1 MKMIKKMY
9 SLSPYIFIS
18 LIAISTLFWELG
30 INGDELWNYNF
41 MKNISDGLV
50 PYRDFNMVQTPFAAY
65 FGAIW
70 MMVFGKDFIIYK
82 LLGVVFMILTFS
94 LFYYIIKQSSK
105 SRELAFA
112 VTVFY
117 ILLIYNTWIYNYNT
131 LNLFVLVLFFY
142 IKLYK
147 KDCLKNG
154 ILIAILVGMMPLI
167 KQTTGACVFF
177 SYVMIN
183 LFDKNKSKF
192 RFCIESAVA
201 LIPSGLYLLYLLGS
215 GTLLDFVDYAV
226 VGVKYF
232 THKITYID
240 FMLSSIVYFAIGI
253 GFVVI
258 CSLTMKNIL
267 SIDDKNRKI
276 EIIRFVIISFA
287 AGVVAYPLTD
297 RSHILLAV
305 MPYMICWFLS
315 MKDIHITR
323 KEGISIYLFSAM
335 LIVLA
340 MPVIV
345 NIDDSHKWS
354 SLNRFEHILVDE
366 DMEQNIVRVCDFIKE
381 NNQKGIDVYITN
393 ESACVYMIPLEIYNK
408 NYDML
413 LLGNLG
419 SNTVEDLLDVDD
431 SSLFLVYKNKEIIN
445 WQCHFELIDYIT
457 ENYECVGEINNYDIY
472 RKNAE

>member
-1 MKMIKKMY
+1 MFKFKGISSEDMQVIIEEEEHFIARASQRY
-9 SLSPYIFIS
+9 ETIEIEGRDGAIFD
-18 LIAISTLFWELG
+18 ELG
-30 INGDELWNYNF
+30 YSVVERPIYVQCLNINKIDDILAWLNGEGEFEYKGRKTTARFYSQLEPQRSSCIRIIDTTF
-41 MKNISDGLV
+41 I
-50 PYRDFNMVQTPFAAY
+50 RDPF
-65 FGAIW
+65 W
-70 MMVFGKDFIIYK
+70 YK
-82 LLGVVFMILTFS
+82 AN
-94 LFYYIIKQSSK
+94 
-105 SRELAFA
+105 EE
-112 VTVFY
+112 Y
-117 ILLIYNTWIYNYNT
+117 ILA
-131 LNLFVLVLFFY
+131 
-142 IKLYK
+142 
-147 KDCLKNG
+147 KDRKDKTAKGENIDLTDSAEMRFSKFKISGNSKQNG
-154 ILIAILVGMMPLI
+154 TPTPETPVDVKSCGDN
-167 KQTTGACVFF
+167 V
-177 SYVMIN
+177 N

-215 GTLLDFVDYAV
+215 DTLWDFVDYAV

-240 FMLSSIVYFAIGI
+240 FMFSSIVYFAMGI

-315 MKDIHITR
+315 MKDIHITK